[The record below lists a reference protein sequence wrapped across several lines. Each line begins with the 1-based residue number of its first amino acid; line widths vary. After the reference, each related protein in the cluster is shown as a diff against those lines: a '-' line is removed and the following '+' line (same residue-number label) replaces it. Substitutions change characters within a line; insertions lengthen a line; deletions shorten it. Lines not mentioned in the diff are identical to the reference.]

1 MSDAKHYVIAVGD
14 TCSELEGKV
23 NSYLE
28 AGFELHGALI
38 MQPEYGILYQQMI
51 YSDKGE
57 GIDE

>member
-1 MSDAKHYVIAVGD
+1 MGETKRYVIAVGD

-28 AGFELHGALI
+28 AGFELHGTLI
-38 MQPEYGILYQQMI
+38 MQPEFGWQFWYQPMI

-57 GIDE
+57 G